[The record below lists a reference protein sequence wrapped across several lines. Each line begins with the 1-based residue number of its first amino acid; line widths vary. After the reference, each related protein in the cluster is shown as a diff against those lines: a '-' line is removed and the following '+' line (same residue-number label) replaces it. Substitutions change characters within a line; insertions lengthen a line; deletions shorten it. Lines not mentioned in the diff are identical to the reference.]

1 MKFFDEFP
9 IVTFALATAY
19 LCVYLFTYSNIGYY
33 EILFGF
39 IPKNPQLYTLITY
52 TFIHV
57 DLSHLLGNMAVLII
71 AGLAI
76 EQSMGKFVFISIY
89 LSSGN
94 IAVIFDIIG
103 RLLLGISFNLP
114 FVGGSGA
121 IFGLIAVAA
130 LVKPLE
136 KIPTILMLLTFT
148 SFISLFTAVPNLPSP
163 IFLLIIGIMVAMA
176 LIFVLPFLPAYL
188 PLSLAL
194 ALFMLNWMATF
205 LIKLPT
211 PVSNIGHLGGVV
223 GGLLAFAIFAKK

>member
-19 LCVYLFTYSNIGYY
+19 LAVYLFTYNNLPFY
-33 EILFGF
+33 EVLFGF
-39 IPKNPQLYTLITY
+39 IPKHPQIYTLITY

-57 DLSHLLGNMAVLII
+57 DIGHLVGNMIVLII

-76 EQSMGKFVFISIY
+76 EQFMGKFVFLSIY
-89 LSSGN
+89 LASGN
-94 IAVIFDIIG
+94 VAVVFDIIG

-121 IFGLIAVAA
+121 IFGLIGVAA

-148 SFISLFTAVPNLPSP
+148 SFLGLITDLPNLPSP
-163 IFLLIIGIMVAMA
+163 IFLLIIGVLITMG
-176 LIFVLPFLPAYL
+176 LIFIIPFVPANL
-188 PLSLAL
+188 PLAIAL
-194 ALFMLNWMATF
+194 ALFLFNWLGTF

-223 GGLLAFAIFAKK
+223 GGIIAFMLFAKK

>member
-9 IVTFALATAY
+9 IVTFSLATAY
-19 LCVYLFTYSNIGYY
+19 LAVYLFTYSNLGYY
-33 EILFGF
+33 EVLFGF
-39 IPKNPQLYTLITY
+39 IPKNPQIYTLITY

-76 EQSMGKFVFISIY
+76 EQSMGKFVFLSIY

-94 IAVIFDIIG
+94 LAVIFDIIG

-136 KIPTILMLLTFT
+136 KIPTILMLLTFA
-148 SFISLFTAVPNLPSP
+148 SFISLFTAVPTLPSP

-176 LIFVLPFLPAYL
+176 LIFILPFLPAYL

-194 ALFMLNWMATF
+194 ALFMLNWMGTF

-211 PVSNIGHLGGVV
+211 PVSNIGHLGGVI